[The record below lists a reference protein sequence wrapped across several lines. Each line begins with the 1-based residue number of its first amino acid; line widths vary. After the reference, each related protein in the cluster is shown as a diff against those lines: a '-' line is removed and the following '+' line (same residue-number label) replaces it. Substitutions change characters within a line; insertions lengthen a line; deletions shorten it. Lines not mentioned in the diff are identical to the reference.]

1 MLRIVFPEQLKYN
14 RLIISQ
20 RFITGDTAGFFF
32 FFLLSFFWIDRA
44 CDTIPKSEREKGVLP
59 VIIVSQNKTLRFGK
73 ERLQTPSPSL
83 QASPPGHWSQLARLC
98 SEQRP
103 SAVPSC

>member
-1 MLRIVFPEQLKYN
+1 MTSPLFFPTSV
-14 RLIISQ
+14 SQ
-20 RFITGDTAGFFF
+20 ILVQAKLESYLTFPLG
-32 FFLLSFFWIDRA
+32 LLNLLDRDRA
-44 CDTIPKSEREKGVLP
+44 CDTIPNSEREKGVLP

-73 ERLQTPSPSL
+73 KRLQTPSPSL
-83 QASPPGHWSQLARLC
+83 EASPPGHWSQLARLC